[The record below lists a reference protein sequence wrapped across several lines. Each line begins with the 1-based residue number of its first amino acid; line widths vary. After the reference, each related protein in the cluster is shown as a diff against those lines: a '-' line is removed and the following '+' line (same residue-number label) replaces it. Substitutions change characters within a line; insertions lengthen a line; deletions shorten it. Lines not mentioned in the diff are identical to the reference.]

1 MIQLLSSIVRN
12 FITTQHNDTYP
23 AIQRS
28 CHRGHVVAI
37 TGASSGIGKATALSF
52 ARAGVSVLALI
63 ARRSLDEVESTIAM
77 AAVAAGHQAPKVLK
91 LVADVTDESSIN
103 AAAEETKRCHGRI
116 DVLVNNAGRVEAMSS
131 LLDGDSHDWWRTF
144 EVNIKGVYLT
154 TRAFLP
160 LLLAG
165 GEKTV
170 VNIGSM
176 GAVSPI
182 AGLSGYLSS
191 KLALLQFSNILTLEY
206 GKRGLLSFTVYPG
219 DVQTEVLGSFPDDV
233 REYLVDTPELPAD
246 TISWLTESRL
256 EWLSGRFISSRW
268 DMLELLDCRNDIV
281 REDKLKVQ
289 MTI

>member
-1 MIQLLSSIVRN
+1 MTDPASQFRN
-12 FITTQHNDTYP
+12 FITTQHHDTYP
-23 AIQRS
+23 AIQKS
-28 CHRGHVVAI
+28 CHQGHVVAI

-63 ARRSLDEVESTIAM
+63 ARRSLDEVESDIAM

-103 AAAEETKRCHGRI
+103 AAAEETRCHHGRL
-116 DVLVNNAGRVEAMSS
+116 DVLVNNAGRVETMSS
-131 LLDGDSHDWWRTF
+131 LLDGDPQDWWRTF

-165 GEKTV
+165 GERTII
-170 VNIGSM
+170 NIGSM

-182 AGLSGYLSS
+182 AGLSAYLSS
-191 KLALLQFSNILTLEY
+191 KVALLQFSNVLTLEY
-206 GKRGLLSFTVYPG
+206 GRYGLVSFTVYPG
-219 DVQTEVLGSFPDDV
+219 DVQTEVLGSFPDAV
-233 REYLVDTPELPAD
+233 REYFVDTPELPAD
-246 TISWLTESRL
+246 TISWLTQSRL
-256 EWLSGRFISSRW
+256 EWLAGRFISSRW
-268 DMLELLDCRNDIV
+268 DMLELLNCQDDIV
-281 REDKLKVQ
+281 QGDKLKLQ